1 MATNLR
7 PAAELLTHERP
18 FARLLAQP
26 GVTEHV
32 ELGSDFGFLAF
43 HGGALEEITDEIAVE
58 AAARSG
64 ASVYTVSQPHDQQW
78 HLPSHLVDPDDSEQL
93 AAFLDHVDV
102 AVAVHGYGRV
112 DHWRTVLV
120 GGCDRALAEHV
131 AVHLI
136 PRCLHYEVVAHI
148 DRIPRELR
156 GLHPDNPI
164 NRVRGG
170 GVQVELPPRIRGL
183 SRLFPHAGPGRM
195 PHLEGL
201 IEGLASAALTWAE
214 RAARQRPVTQAG
226 APRAWSSA
234 CSA

>member
-26 GVTEHV
+26 GVTEHL

-43 HGGALEEITDEIAVE
+43 HGGSLEEITDEIAVE

-64 ASVYTVSQPHDQQW
+64 ASVYTVSQPDDQQW
-78 HLPSHLVDPDDSEQL
+78 HLPSHRVDPADSERL
-93 AAFLDHVDV
+93 AAFLDHVEV

-120 GGCDRALAEHV
+120 GGRARTLAEHV

-136 PRCLHYEVVAHI
+136 PRCLHYEVVAHL
-148 DRIPRELR
+148 DHIPRELR
-156 GLHPDNPI
+156 GLHADNPI

-183 SRLFPHAGPGRM
+183 SRLFPHSGPGRM

-201 IEGLASAALTWAE
+201 IEGLAGAAVAWPE
-214 RAARQRPVTQAG
+214 RALRRRLRAETDAQP
-226 APRAWSSA
+226 AWSSA
-234 CSA
+234 RSA